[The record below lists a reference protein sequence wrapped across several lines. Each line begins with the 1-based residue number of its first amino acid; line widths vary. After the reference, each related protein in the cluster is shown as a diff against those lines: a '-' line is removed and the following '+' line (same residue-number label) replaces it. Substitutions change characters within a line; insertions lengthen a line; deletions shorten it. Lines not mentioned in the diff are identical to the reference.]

1 MLGDVEGKMRRRE
14 RGAATA
20 ARRRRGAAWL
30 SIAAVLL
37 QLIASAWH
45 IHPEDYSFLAS
56 AAVDRADHA
65 SPSTQQQGA
74 PGHED
79 CVLCATLQL
88 ANGSALPDTA
98 AVAPPSAAEALPLAM
113 PDALHLASAP
123 YLLFRTR
130 APPATA

>member
-1 MLGDVEGKMRRRE
+1 MRRRG

-20 ARRRRGAAWL
+20 GRSRRGAAWL

-37 QLIASAWH
+37 QLVVSAWH
-45 IHPEDYSFLAS
+45 VHPEDYAFAATAAS
-56 AAVDRADHA
+56 DGVDHA
-65 SPSTQQQGA
+65 SPSTPQPGA

-79 CVLCATLQL
+79 CALCVTLQL
-88 ANGSALPDTA
+88 ANGSALPDGGS
-98 AVAPPSAAEALPLAM
+98 VAPPSALAALPPAM
-113 PDALHLASAP
+113 PEALHLASAP

>member
-1 MLGDVEGKMRRRE
+1 MRRRGT
-14 RGAATA
+14 GAATA
-20 ARRRRGAAWL
+20 GRRRRGVAWL

-45 IHPEDYSFLAS
+45 IHPEDYAFIAS

-65 SPSTQQQGA
+65 SPSTQHPGA

-79 CVLCATLQL
+79 CVLCVTLQL
-88 ANGSALPDTA
+88 AIGSALPDAGTGALPGA
-98 AVAPPSAAEALPLAM
+98 AGAPPLAM

-130 APPATA
+130 APPAAA